1 MFRPTLL
8 AAALVAAPMLT
19 APAAWAADE
28 TADTVVATVNGQ
40 DITLGQMIIMKQS
53 VQDPNMAGMPDQA
66 LWDMMLDQLVRQT
79 AVAGTATE
87 NASIRAQVELQ
98 RRNALATA
106 AVTAIAEAE
115 PTDDELQAAY
125 DRMFADAEEVTEYN
139 AAHILVETKE
149 EAEKIKAEL
158 DDGADFGE
166 MAEQHSTGPSGPNKG
181 DLGWFGADQ
190 MVAPFSEAVAG
201 MEKGQISDPVETE
214 FGWHVIKL
222 NDSRLRE
229 APTLDDVRDQLVQ
242 MVRREKVESEI
253 ESITADAEIEKTEG
267 VDPALLN
274 NADLLEAE

>member
-1 MFRPTLL
+1 MFKPTLL

-19 APAAWAADE
+19 APAAWAAGE

-53 VQDPNMAGMPDQA
+53 VQDPNMANMPDQA
-66 LWDMMLDQLVRQT
+66 LFDMMLDQLVRQT

-106 AVTAIAEAE
+106 AVTAIAGAE
-115 PTDDELQAAY
+115 PTNDELQVAY
-125 DRMFADAEEVTEYN
+125 DRMFADAEDVTEYS

-181 DLGWFGADQ
+181 DLGWFAADQ

-214 FGWHVIKL
+214 FGWHLIKL

-229 APTLDDVRDQLVQ
+229 APTMDDVRDQLVQ

>member
-229 APTLDDVRDQLVQ
+229 APTMEDVRDQLVQ

-253 ESITADAEIEKTEG
+253 ERITAEAEIEKTEG

>member
-1 MFRPTLL
+1 MFKPTLL

-19 APAAWAADE
+19 APAAWAAGE

-87 NASIRAQVELQ
+87 NANIRAQAELQ

-125 DRMFADAEEVTEYN
+125 DRMFADAEDVTEYS

-158 DDGADFGE
+158 DNGADFGE

-181 DLGWFGADQ
+181 DLGWFAADQ

-201 MEKGQISDPVETE
+201 MEKGQVSDPVETE
-214 FGWHVIKL
+214 FGWHLIKL

-229 APTLDDVRDQLVQ
+229 APTMDDVRDQLVQ